1 MIHEKQTD
9 ILEMQTLSNVQ
20 HTRKKLKYIIRYTQ
34 KGVPVDYHVKP
45 HIFNYFLSLCLRV

>member
-20 HTRKKLKYIIRYTQ
+20 HIRKKLKYIIRYIQ
-34 KGVPVDYHVKP
+34 KGVPVDYHVKL